1 MFVDQRV
8 IEIRFTT
15 TNIGYTWGWPGLWW
29 SMTIICYIVLL
40 AVRGLM
46 IAANGF
52 YSWTH
57 VYSYTTKKEA
67 EPHIMTN
74 FTSVHV
80 RPSVASSF
88 LMAWISLFLLPV
100 ASDSSFWDD
109 IHKHV
114 PWSSRS
120 LIAGLYP
127 QLIWS
132 TRLWLGL
139 WPMYISWKFI
149 TVTFI
154 HKANIRH
161 VWNRTLC

>member
-8 IEIRFTT
+8 VEIRFTT
-15 TNIGYTWGWPGLWW
+15 TNIGYTWGSPGLW
-29 SMTIICYIVLL
+29 SMTIICYIILL
-40 AVRGLM
+40 AARKLM

-57 VYSYTTKKEA
+57 VLKKKEA

-80 RPSVASSF
+80 RPSVTSSF
-88 LMAWISLFLLPV
+88 LVARISLFLLPG
-100 ASDSSFWDD
+100 ASDSSFWDE

-139 WPMYISWKFI
+139 WPVYISWKFI

-161 VWNRTLC
+161 VRNRTFC